1 MNNIYKTIRPSYKG
15 SKKRI
20 IAIIVAV
27 AVVAIVAI
35 FIALKFGKSETHY
48 ITENPVIGDISQ
60 DVSATGTLEPTDTV
74 EVGSQ
79 ISGTI
84 YEVLVD
90 VNDEVKKG
98 QVLAKIDPEKL
109 EQSVDNY
116 EAQLQSAR
124 AELTSAEVTL
134 ENKKWTY
141 ENYKNLFDSTGGK
154 SPSQLQLKTAEL
166 EYKSALANIDIKK
179 ASIRQLET
187 SLKSAKIDVKNSIIT
202 SPTNGIILAR
212 SIDPGQTVAA
222 SFSTPTLFTIA
233 QDLTKMKLTSSVL
246 EADVGRVKVNQEVE
260 FSVDAYPNEK
270 FIAKVAK
277 VNFADS
283 SSTSS
288 SSSSSSTTSSNIISY
303 EVTTYVDNSQLLLR
317 PGMSA
322 TATIKTAAV
331 KNALIIP
338 YQALLF
344 TPSKTES
351 KKSNGGGGMP
361 MMGPPKRDR
370 RSYSG
375 VGNKGSVWILENG
388 APKQVEIDIGITNG
402 KSAQVLSNNLSAD
415 SLVIIQKDDSK
426 K

>member
-1 MNNIYKTIRPSYKG
+1 MTNIYNTIKPNKKTNT
-15 SKKRI
+15 KKI

-27 AVVAIVAI
+27 AIVVILAVL
-35 FIALKFGKSETHY
+35 FISGFGGSKTRY
-48 ITENPVIGDISQ
+48 ITQNPTLGDISQ
-60 DVSATGTLEPTDTV
+60 AVSATGTLEPTDTV

-98 QVLAKIDPEKL
+98 QILAKIDPEKL
-109 EQSVDNY
+109 DQEVDKF
-116 EAQLQSAR
+116 EAQLQSAK
-124 AELTSAEVTL
+124 AELTSAQVTL

-141 ENYKNLFDSTGGK
+141 ENYKDLFERTDGK
-154 SPSQLQLKTAEL
+154 SPSQLQLKTSEL

-179 ASIRQLET
+179 ATIRQLET
-187 SLKSAKIDVKNSIIT
+187 SLKSAKIDVKNAIIT
-202 SPTNGIILAR
+202 SPTNGIVLSR

-233 QDLTKMKLTSSVL
+233 QDLTKMKLISSVL
-246 EADVGRVKVNQEVE
+246 EADVGKVKVGQEVE
-260 FSVDAYPNEK
+260 FSVDAYPNER

-288 SSSSSSTTSSNIISY
+288 SSSSSTSSTSSNIISY
-303 EVTTYVDNSQLLLR
+303 EVTTFVDNSKLLLR

-344 TPSKTES
+344 TPDKVG
-351 KKSNGGGGMP
+351 KKSNSGTMS

-375 VGNKGSVWILENG
+375 IGSKGSVWILENG
-388 APKQVEIDIGITNG
+388 EPKQVEVDIGITNG
-402 KSAQVLSNNLSAD
+402 KSAQILNDNLRTD
-415 SLVIIQKDDSK
+415 SQVIIQKDDSK

>member
-1 MNNIYKTIRPSYKG
+1 MNNIYNTIKPRTKN
-15 SKKRI
+15 SKKKLFAILGI
-20 IAIIVAV
+20 IALVALFALV
-27 AVVAIVAI
+27 
-35 FIALKFGKSETHY
+35 FALKFSKNEVRY
-48 ITENPVIGDISQ
+48 ITENPTISEISQ

-98 QVLAKIDPEKL
+98 QILAKIDPEKL
-109 EQSVDNY
+109 EQSVDNF
-116 EAQLQSAR
+116 EAQLQSAQ
-124 AELTSAEVTL
+124 AELTSAEVAL

-141 ENYKNLFDSTGGK
+141 ENYKNLFDNTGGK

-179 ASIRQLET
+179 ATIRQLET
-187 SLKSAKIDVKNSIIT
+187 SLKSAKIDVKNAIIT
-202 SPTNGIILAR
+202 SPTNGIILSR

-222 SFSTPTLFTIA
+222 SFNTPTLFKIA
-233 QDLTKMKLTSSVL
+233 QDLTKMKLISSVL
-246 EADVGRVKVNQEVE
+246 EADVGKVQVGNEVE
-260 FSVDAYPNEK
+260 FSVDAYPNDK
-270 FIAKVAK
+270 FKAKVAK

-283 SSTSS
+283 SATSTSD
-288 SSSSSSTTSSNIISY
+288 STTSTSNIISY
-303 EVTTYVDNSQLLLR
+303 EVTTFVDNAKLLLR

-322 TATIKTAAV
+322 TATIKTASV

-344 TPSKTES
+344 NPNEVE
-351 KKSNGGGGMP
+351 KKSSGMA
-361 MMGPPKRDR
+361 MMGPPKRSK

-375 VGNKGSVWILENG
+375 IGNKGSVWILENG
-388 APKQVEIDIGITNG
+388 APKEVEIDIGITNG
-402 KSAQVLSNNLSAD
+402 RSAQVLGENISAD
-415 SLVIIQKDDSK
+415 SKVIIRKEN
-426 K
+426 

>member
-1 MNNIYKTIRPSYKG
+1 MTNIYNTIKPNKKTNT
-15 SKKRI
+15 KKI
-20 IAIIVAV
+20 IVVVAII
-27 AVVAIVAI
+27 AVVAIMVAL
-35 FIALKFGKSETHY
+35 FINGFGKGNVRY
-48 ITENPVIGDISQ
+48 ITQNPTRGDISQ
-60 DVSATGTLEPTDTV
+60 DVSATGTLSPTDTV

-98 QVLAKIDPEKL
+98 QILAKIDPEKL
-109 EQSVDNY
+109 DQAVDNF
-116 EAQLQSAR
+116 EAQLQSAK
-124 AELTSAEVTL
+124 AELTSAQVTL

-141 ENYKNLFDSTGGK
+141 ENYKDLFEKTDGK

-166 EYKSALANIDIKK
+166 EYKSALANIDIRK

-187 SLKSAKIDVKNSIIT
+187 SLKSAKIDVKNAIIT
-202 SPTNGIILAR
+202 SPTNGIVLVR

-233 QDLTKMKLTSSVL
+233 QDLTKMKLISSVL
-246 EADVGRVKVNQEVE
+246 EADVGKVKINQEVE
-260 FSVDAYPNEK
+260 FNVDAYPNEK

-283 SSTSS
+283 SSTTS

-303 EVTTYVDNSQLLLR
+303 EVTTYVDNSKLLLR

-344 TPSKTES
+344 NPNEVE
-351 KKSNGGGGMP
+351 KKGNAMS
-361 MMGPPKRDR
+361 MMGPPKRNK
-370 RSYSG
+370 RSYSNI
-375 VGNKGSVWILENG
+375 GNKGTIWILENG
-388 APKQVEIDIGITNG
+388 APKEIEIEIGITNG
-402 KSAQVLSNNLSAD
+402 KSAQILSDNLTTD
-415 SLVIIQKDDSK
+415 SQVIIQKDDSK

>member
-1 MNNIYKTIRPSYKG
+1 MNNIYNTIKPRAKN
-15 SKKRI
+15 SKKKLFVIFGI
-20 IAIIVAV
+20 IAFVALFALV
-27 AVVAIVAI
+27 
-35 FIALKFGKSETHY
+35 FALKFSKSETRY
-48 ITENPVIGDISQ
+48 ITQNPTLGEISQ

-98 QVLAKIDPEKL
+98 QILAKIDPEKL
-109 EQSVDNY
+109 EQSVDNF

-124 AELTSAEVTL
+124 AELTSAEVAL

-141 ENYKNLFDSTGGK
+141 ENYKNLFDRTNGK

-179 ASIRQLET
+179 AAIRQLET
-187 SLKSAKIDVKNSIIT
+187 SLKSAKIDVKNAIIT
-202 SPTNGIILAR
+202 SPTNGIILSR

-222 SFSTPTLFTIA
+222 SFNTPTLFKIA
-233 QDLTKMKLTSSVL
+233 QDLTKMKLISSVL
-246 EADVGRVKVNQEVE
+246 EADVGKVKVGNEVE
-260 FSVDAYPNEK
+260 FSVDAYPNDK
-270 FIAKVAK
+270 FKAKVAK

-283 SSTSS
+283 SATSTSD
-288 SSSSSSTTSSNIISY
+288 STTSTSNIISY
-303 EVTTYVDNSQLLLR
+303 EVTTFVDNAKLLLR

-322 TATIKTAAV
+322 TATIKTASV
-331 KNALIIP
+331 KDALIIP

-344 TPSKTES
+344 NPNEVE
-351 KKSNGGGGMP
+351 KKSSGMA
-361 MMGPPKRDR
+361 MMGPPKRSK

-375 VGNKGSVWILENG
+375 IGNKGSVWILENG
-388 APKQVEIDIGITNG
+388 APKEVEIDIGITNG
-402 KSAQVLSNNLSAD
+402 RSAQVLGDNLSAD
-415 SLVIIQKDDSK
+415 ARVITGKEN
-426 K
+426 

>member
-1 MNNIYKTIRPSYKG
+1 MNNIYNTIKPRAKN
-15 SKKRI
+15 SKKKLFVI
-20 IAIIVAV
+20 LGIIVLV
-27 AVVAIVAI
+27 ALLALV
-35 FIALKFGKSETHY
+35 FALKFSKNEVRY
-48 ITENPVIGDISQ
+48 ITENPTISEISQ

-98 QVLAKIDPEKL
+98 QILAKIDPEKL
-109 EQSVDNY
+109 EQSVDNF
-116 EAQLQSAR
+116 EAQLQSAQ
-124 AELTSAEVTL
+124 AELTSAEVAL

-141 ENYKNLFDSTGGK
+141 ENYKNLFDNTGGK

-179 ASIRQLET
+179 ATIRQLET
-187 SLKSAKIDVKNSIIT
+187 SLKSAKIDVKNAIIT
-202 SPTNGIILAR
+202 SPTNGIILSR

-222 SFSTPTLFTIA
+222 SFNTPTLFKIA
-233 QDLTKMKLTSSVL
+233 QDLTKMKLISSVL
-246 EADVGRVKVNQEVE
+246 EADVGKVKVGNEVE
-260 FSVDAYPNEK
+260 FSVDAYPNDK
-270 FIAKVAK
+270 FKAKVAK

-283 SSTSS
+283 SATSTSD
-288 SSSSSSTTSSNIISY
+288 STTSTSNIISY
-303 EVTTYVDNSQLLLR
+303 EVTTFVDNAKLLLR

-322 TATIKTAAV
+322 TATIKTASV

-344 TPSKTES
+344 NPNEVE
-351 KKSNGGGGMP
+351 KKSSGMA
-361 MMGPPKRDR
+361 MMGPPKRSK

-375 VGNKGSVWILENG
+375 IGNKGSVWILENG
-388 APKQVEIDIGITNG
+388 APKEVEIDIGITNG
-402 KSAQVLSNNLSAD
+402 RSAQVLGESISAD
-415 SLVIIQKDDSK
+415 SKVIIRKEN
-426 K
+426 

>member
-1 MNNIYKTIRPSYKG
+1 MNNIYSTIKPRAKN
-15 SKKRI
+15 SKKKLFVILGI
-20 IAIIVAV
+20 IALVALFALV
-27 AVVAIVAI
+27 
-35 FIALKFGKSETHY
+35 FALKFSKNEVRY
-48 ITENPVIGDISQ
+48 ITENPTISEISQ

-98 QVLAKIDPEKL
+98 QILAKIDPEKL
-109 EQSVDNY
+109 EQSVDNF
-116 EAQLQSAR
+116 EAQLQSAQ
-124 AELTSAEVTL
+124 AELTSAEVAL

-141 ENYKNLFDSTGGK
+141 ENYKNLFDNTGGK

-179 ASIRQLET
+179 ATIRQLET
-187 SLKSAKIDVKNSIIT
+187 SLKSSKIDVKNAIIT
-202 SPTNGIILAR
+202 SPTNGIILSR

-222 SFSTPTLFTIA
+222 SFNTPTLFKIA
-233 QDLTKMKLTSSVL
+233 QDLTKMKLISSVL
-246 EADVGRVKVNQEVE
+246 EADVGKVQVGNEVE
-260 FSVDAYPNEK
+260 FSVDAYPNDK
-270 FIAKVAK
+270 FKAKVAK

-283 SSTSS
+283 SATSTSD
-288 SSSSSSTTSSNIISY
+288 STTSTSNIISY
-303 EVTTYVDNSQLLLR
+303 EVTTFVDNAKLLLR

-322 TATIKTAAV
+322 TATIKTASV

-344 TPSKTES
+344 NPNEVE
-351 KKSNGGGGMP
+351 KKSSGMA
-361 MMGPPKRDR
+361 MMGPPKRSK

-375 VGNKGSVWILENG
+375 IGNKGSVWILENG
-388 APKQVEIDIGITNG
+388 APKEVEIDIGITNG
-402 KSAQVLSNNLSAD
+402 RSAQVLGESISAD
-415 SLVIIQKDDSK
+415 SKVIIRKEN
-426 K
+426 

>member
-1 MNNIYKTIRPSYKG
+1 MNNIYQTIRPSVKK
-15 SKKRI
+15 SKKK
-20 IAIIVAV
+20 
-27 AVVAIVAI
+27 
-35 FIALKFGKSETHY
+35 FIALFALVAVIAICAIIFALKFNKNEARY
-48 ITENPVIGDISQ
+48 ITQKPEISDISQ
-60 DVSATGTLEPTDTV
+60 AVSATGTLEPTDTV

-98 QVLAKIDPEKL
+98 QILAKIDPEKL
-109 EQSVDNY
+109 EQSVDNF

-141 ENYKNLFDSTGGK
+141 ENYLDLYEKTNGK
-154 SPSQLQLKTAEL
+154 SPSQLQLKTSEL
-166 EYKSALANIDIKK
+166 EYKSALASIDIRK

-202 SPTNGIILAR
+202 SPTNGIVLSR

-233 QDLTKMKLTSSVL
+233 EDLTKMKLISSVL
-246 EADVGRVKVNQEVE
+246 EADVGRVKVGNEVE

-270 FIAKVAK
+270 FIAQVAK

-283 SSTSS
+283 SSTNSD
-288 SSSSSSTTSSNIISY
+288 SSSTSNIISY
-303 EVTTYVDNSQLLLR
+303 EVTTYVDNAKLLLR

-322 TATIKTAAV
+322 TATIKTASV
-331 KNALIIP
+331 QNALIVP

-344 TPSKTES
+344 SPNKTET
-351 KKSNGGGGMP
+351 KKSNNNAMP
-361 MMGPPKRDR
+361 MMGGPPRRDK
-370 RSYSG
+370 RSYSSG
-375 VGNKGSVWILENG
+375 IGNKGNLWILENG
-388 APKQVEIDIGITNG
+388 IPKQIEVDIGITNG
-402 KSAQVLSNNLSAD
+402 KSAQILSKNISAD
-415 SLVIIQKDDSK
+415 SLIIIQKDEGRK
-426 K
+426 

>member
-1 MNNIYKTIRPSYKG
+1 MNNIYNTIKPRAKN
-15 SKKRI
+15 SKKKLFAILGI
-20 IAIIVAV
+20 IALVALF
-27 AVVAIVAI
+27 ALI
-35 FIALKFGKSETHY
+35 FTLKFSKNEVRY
-48 ITENPVIGDISQ
+48 ITENPTISEISQ

-98 QVLAKIDPEKL
+98 QILAKIDPEKL
-109 EQSVDNY
+109 EQSVDNF
-116 EAQLQSAR
+116 EAQLQSAQ
-124 AELTSAEVTL
+124 AELTSAEVAL

-141 ENYKNLFDSTGGK
+141 ENYKNLFDNTGGK

-179 ASIRQLET
+179 ATIRQLET
-187 SLKSAKIDVKNSIIT
+187 SLKSAKIDVKNAIIT
-202 SPTNGIILAR
+202 SPTNGIILSR

-222 SFSTPTLFTIA
+222 SFNTPTLFKIA
-233 QDLTKMKLTSSVL
+233 QDLTKMKLISSVL
-246 EADVGRVKVNQEVE
+246 EADVGKVKVGNEVE
-260 FSVDAYPNEK
+260 FSVDAYPNDK
-270 FIAKVAK
+270 FKAKVAK

-283 SSTSS
+283 SATSTSD
-288 SSSSSSTTSSNIISY
+288 STTSTSNIISY
-303 EVTTYVDNSQLLLR
+303 EVTTFVDNAKLLLR

-322 TATIKTAAV
+322 TATIKTASV

-344 TPSKTES
+344 NPNEVE
-351 KKSNGGGGMP
+351 KKSSGMA
-361 MMGPPKRDR
+361 MMGPPKRSK

-375 VGNKGSVWILENG
+375 IGNKGSVWILENG
-388 APKQVEIDIGITNG
+388 APKEVEIDIGITNG
-402 KSAQVLSNNLSAD
+402 KSAQVLGESISVD
-415 SLVIIQKDDSK
+415 SKVIIRKEN
-426 K
+426 

>member
-1 MNNIYKTIRPSYKG
+1 MNNIYNTIKPRAKN
-15 SKKRI
+15 SKKKLFVILGI
-20 IAIIVAV
+20 IALVALFALV
-27 AVVAIVAI
+27 
-35 FIALKFGKSETHY
+35 FALKFSKSEVRY
-48 ITENPVIGDISQ
+48 ITENPTISEISQ

-98 QVLAKIDPEKL
+98 QILAKIDPEKL
-109 EQSVDNY
+109 EQSVDNF
-116 EAQLQSAR
+116 EAQLQSAQ
-124 AELTSAEVTL
+124 AELTSAEVAL

-141 ENYKNLFDSTGGK
+141 ENYKNLFDNTGGK

-179 ASIRQLET
+179 ATIRQLET
-187 SLKSAKIDVKNSIIT
+187 SLKSAKIDVKNAIIT
-202 SPTNGIILAR
+202 SPTNGIILSR

-222 SFSTPTLFTIA
+222 SFNTPTLFKIA
-233 QDLTKMKLTSSVL
+233 QDLTKMKLISSVL
-246 EADVGRVKVNQEVE
+246 EADVGKVQVGNEVE
-260 FSVDAYPNEK
+260 FSVDAYPNDK
-270 FIAKVAK
+270 FKAKVAK

-283 SSTSS
+283 SATSTSD
-288 SSSSSSTTSSNIISY
+288 STTSTSNIISY
-303 EVTTYVDNSQLLLR
+303 EVTTFVDNAKLLLR

-322 TATIKTAAV
+322 TATIKTASV

-344 TPSKTES
+344 NPNEVE
-351 KKSNGGGGMP
+351 KKSSGMA
-361 MMGPPKRDR
+361 MMGPPKRSK

-375 VGNKGSVWILENG
+375 IGNKGSVWILENG
-388 APKQVEIDIGITNG
+388 APKEVEIDIGITNG
-402 KSAQVLSNNLSAD
+402 RSAQVLGESISAD
-415 SLVIIQKDDSK
+415 SKVIIRKEN
-426 K
+426 

>member
-1 MNNIYKTIRPSYKG
+1 MNNIYNTIKPRAKN
-15 SKKRI
+15 SKKKLFVILGI
-20 IAIIVAV
+20 IALVALFALV
-27 AVVAIVAI
+27 
-35 FIALKFGKSETHY
+35 FALKFSKNEVRY
-48 ITENPVIGDISQ
+48 ITENPTISEISQ

-98 QVLAKIDPEKL
+98 QILAKIDPEKL
-109 EQSVDNY
+109 EQSVDNF
-116 EAQLQSAR
+116 EAQLQSAQ
-124 AELTSAEVTL
+124 AELTSAEVAL

-141 ENYKNLFDSTGGK
+141 ENYKNLFDNTGGK

-179 ASIRQLET
+179 ATIRQLET
-187 SLKSAKIDVKNSIIT
+187 SLKSAKIDVKNAIIT
-202 SPTNGIILAR
+202 SPTNGIILSR

-222 SFSTPTLFTIA
+222 SFNTPTLFKIA
-233 QDLTKMKLTSSVL
+233 QDLTKMKLISSVL
-246 EADVGRVKVNQEVE
+246 EADVGKVQVGNEVE
-260 FSVDAYPNEK
+260 FSVDAYPNDK
-270 FIAKVAK
+270 FKAKVAK

-283 SSTSS
+283 SATSTSD
-288 SSSSSSTTSSNIISY
+288 STTSTSNIISY
-303 EVTTYVDNSQLLLR
+303 EVTTFVDNAKLLLR

-322 TATIKTAAV
+322 TATIKTASV

-344 TPSKTES
+344 NPNEVE
-351 KKSNGGGGMP
+351 KKSSGMA
-361 MMGPPKRDR
+361 MMGPPKRSK

-375 VGNKGSVWILENG
+375 IGNKGSVWILENG
-388 APKQVEIDIGITNG
+388 VPKEVEIDIGITNG
-402 KSAQVLSNNLSAD
+402 RSAQVLGESISAD
-415 SLVIIQKDDSK
+415 SKVIIRKEN
-426 K
+426 

>member
-1 MNNIYKTIRPSYKG
+1 MNNIYSTIKPRAKN
-15 SKKRI
+15 SKKKLFVILGI
-20 IAIIVAV
+20 IALVALFALV
-27 AVVAIVAI
+27 FV
-35 FIALKFGKSETHY
+35 LKFSKNEVRY
-48 ITENPVIGDISQ
+48 ITENPVISEISQ

-98 QVLAKIDPEKL
+98 QILAKIDPEKL
-109 EQSVDNY
+109 EQSVDNF
-116 EAQLQSAR
+116 EAQLQSAQ
-124 AELTSAEVTL
+124 AELTSAEVAL

-141 ENYKNLFDSTGGK
+141 ENYKNLFDNTGGK

-179 ASIRQLET
+179 AAIRQLET
-187 SLKSAKIDVKNSIIT
+187 SLKSAKIDVKNAIIT
-202 SPTNGIILAR
+202 SPTNGIILSR

-222 SFSTPTLFTIA
+222 SFNTPTLFKIA
-233 QDLTKMKLTSSVL
+233 QDLTKMKLISSVL
-246 EADVGRVKVNQEVE
+246 EADVGKVQVGNEVE
-260 FSVDAYPNEK
+260 FSVDAYPNDK
-270 FIAKVAK
+270 FKAKVAK

-283 SSTSS
+283 SATSTSD
-288 SSSSSSTTSSNIISY
+288 STTSTSNIISY
-303 EVTTYVDNSQLLLR
+303 EVTTFVDNAKLLLR

-322 TATIKTAAV
+322 TATIKTASV

-344 TPSKTES
+344 NPNEVE
-351 KKSNGGGGMP
+351 KKSSGMA
-361 MMGPPKRDR
+361 MMGPPKRSK

-375 VGNKGSVWILENG
+375 IGNKGSVWILENG
-388 APKQVEIDIGITNG
+388 APKEVEIDIGITNG
-402 KSAQVLSNNLSAD
+402 RSAQVLGESISAD
-415 SLVIIQKDDSK
+415 SKVIIRKEN
-426 K
+426 

>member
-1 MNNIYKTIRPSYKG
+1 MNNIYKTIRPSYK
-15 SKKRI
+15 SSRKKFIVI
-20 IAIIVAV
+20 IALV
-27 AVVAIVAI
+27 AVVAIVAVLI
-35 FIALKFGKSETHY
+35 LSTFSKNETRY
-48 ITENPVIGDISQ
+48 ITEKPVIGDISQ

-98 QVLAKIDPEKL
+98 QILAKIDPEKL
-109 EQSVDNY
+109 EQSVDNF

-233 QDLTKMKLTSSVL
+233 QDLTKMKLISSVL
-246 EADVGRVKVNQEVE
+246 EADVGRVKVDNEVE

-283 SSTSS
+283 SATSSS

-303 EVTTYVDNSQLLLR
+303 EVTTYVDNSKLLLR

-331 KNALIIP
+331 KNALIVP

-344 TPSKTES
+344 TPSKTET
-351 KKSNGGGGMP
+351 KKSNGSAMP

-388 APKQVEIDIGITNG
+388 EPKQVEIDIGITNG

-415 SLVIIQKDDSK
+415 SQVIIQKDDGK

>member
-1 MNNIYKTIRPSYKG
+1 MNNIYNTIKPRTKN
-15 SKKRI
+15 SKKKLFVILGI
-20 IAIIVAV
+20 IALVALFALV
-27 AVVAIVAI
+27 
-35 FIALKFGKSETHY
+35 FALKFSKNEVRY
-48 ITENPVIGDISQ
+48 ITENPTMSEISQ

-98 QVLAKIDPEKL
+98 QILAKIDPEKL
-109 EQSVDNY
+109 EQSVDNF
-116 EAQLQSAR
+116 EAQLQSAQ
-124 AELTSAEVTL
+124 AELTSAEVAL

-141 ENYKNLFDSTGGK
+141 ENYKNLFDNTGGK

-179 ASIRQLET
+179 AAIRQLET
-187 SLKSAKIDVKNSIIT
+187 SLKSAKIDVKNAIIT
-202 SPTNGIILAR
+202 SPTNGIILSR

-222 SFSTPTLFTIA
+222 SFNTPTLFKIA
-233 QDLTKMKLTSSVL
+233 QDLTKMKLISSVL
-246 EADVGRVKVNQEVE
+246 EADVGKVQVGNEVE
-260 FSVDAYPNEK
+260 FSVDAYPNDK
-270 FIAKVAK
+270 FKAKVAK

-283 SSTSS
+283 SATSTS
-288 SSSSSSTTSSNIISY
+288 TSNIISY
-303 EVTTYVDNSQLLLR
+303 EVTTFVDNAKLLLR

-322 TATIKTAAV
+322 TATIKTASV

-344 TPSKTES
+344 NPNEME
-351 KKSNGGGGMP
+351 KKSSGMA
-361 MMGPPKRDR
+361 MMGPPKRSK

-375 VGNKGSVWILENG
+375 IGNKGSVWILENG
-388 APKQVEIDIGITNG
+388 APKEVEIDIGITNG
-402 KSAQVLSNNLSAD
+402 RSAQVLGENINAD
-415 SLVIIQKDDSK
+415 SKVIIRKEN
-426 K
+426 

>member
-1 MNNIYKTIRPSYKG
+1 MNNIYNTIKPRAKN
-15 SKKRI
+15 SKKKLFVILGI
-20 IAIIVAV
+20 IALVALFALV
-27 AVVAIVAI
+27 
-35 FIALKFGKSETHY
+35 FALKFSKNEVRY
-48 ITENPVIGDISQ
+48 ITENPTISEISQ

-98 QVLAKIDPEKL
+98 QILAKIDPEKL
-109 EQSVDNY
+109 EQSVDNF
-116 EAQLQSAR
+116 EAQLQSAQ
-124 AELTSAEVTL
+124 AELTSAEVAL

-141 ENYKNLFDSTGGK
+141 ENYKNLFDNTGGK

-179 ASIRQLET
+179 ATIRQLET
-187 SLKSAKIDVKNSIIT
+187 SLKSAKIDVKNAIIT
-202 SPTNGIILAR
+202 SPTNGIILSR

-222 SFSTPTLFTIA
+222 SFNTPTLFKIA
-233 QDLTKMKLTSSVL
+233 QDLTKMKLISSVL
-246 EADVGRVKVNQEVE
+246 EADVGKVKVGNEVE
-260 FSVDAYPNEK
+260 FSVDAYPNDK
-270 FIAKVAK
+270 FKAKVAK

-283 SSTSS
+283 SATSTSD
-288 SSSSSSTTSSNIISY
+288 STTSTSNIISY
-303 EVTTYVDNSQLLLR
+303 EVTTFVDNAKLLLR

-322 TATIKTAAV
+322 TATIKTASV

-344 TPSKTES
+344 NPNEVE
-351 KKSNGGGGMP
+351 KKSSGMA
-361 MMGPPKRDR
+361 MMGPPKRSK

-375 VGNKGSVWILENG
+375 IGNKGSVWILENG
-388 APKQVEIDIGITNG
+388 APKEVEIDIGITNG
-402 KSAQVLSNNLSAD
+402 RSAQVLGESISAD
-415 SLVIIQKDDSK
+415 SKVIIRKEN
-426 K
+426 

>member
-1 MNNIYKTIRPSYKG
+1 MNNIYNTIKPRTNNR
-15 SKKRI
+15 KKKFILALALI
-20 IAIIVAV
+20 IALALIVV
-27 AVVAIVAI
+27 L
-35 FIALKFGKSETHY
+35 FIALKFGKSDTRY
-48 ITENPVIGDISQ
+48 ITENPTRGDISQ

-98 QVLAKIDPEKL
+98 QILAKIDPEKL

-124 AELTSAEVTL
+124 AKLTSAEVTL
-134 ENKKWTY
+134 ENKQWTY
-141 ENYKNLFDSTGGK
+141 ENYKDLFEKTGGK

-202 SPTNGIILAR
+202 SPTNGIILSR

-233 QDLTKMKLTSSVL
+233 QDLTKMKLISSVL
-246 EADVGRVKVNQEVE
+246 EADVGRVKENQEVE

-270 FIAKVAK
+270 FKAKVAK

-283 SSTSS
+283 SSTSTSDS
-288 SSSSSSTTSSNIISY
+288 STSSNIISY
-303 EVTTYVDNSQLLLR
+303 EVTTFVDNSQLLLR

-322 TATIKTAAV
+322 TATIKTQAV

-344 TPSKTES
+344 SPNATT
-351 KKSNGGGGMP
+351 KKSSGMS

-388 APKQVEIDIGITNG
+388 VPKEVEIDIGITNG
-402 KSAQVLSNNLSAD
+402 KSAQVLGENLSED
-415 SLVIIQKDDSK
+415 SKVIIRKENP
-426 K
+426 

>member
-1 MNNIYKTIRPSYKG
+1 MTNIYNTIKPNAKN
-15 SKKRI
+15 SKKKIIVI
-20 IAIIVAV
+20 IAL
-27 AVVAIVAI
+27 VAIVAI
-35 FIALKFGKSETHY
+35 VAVILVRGFSGGKVSY
-48 ITENPVIGDISQ
+48 ITQNPTRGDISQ
-60 DVSATGTLEPTDTV
+60 DVSATGTLSPTDTV

-98 QVLAKIDPEKL
+98 QILAKIDPEKL
-109 EQSVDNY
+109 DQAVDNF
-116 EAQLQSAR
+116 EAQLQSAK
-124 AELTSAEVTL
+124 AELTSAQVTL

-141 ENYKNLFDSTGGK
+141 ENYKDLFEKTDGK

-166 EYKSALANIDIKK
+166 EYKSALANIDIRK

-187 SLKSAKIDVKNSIIT
+187 SLKSAKIDVKNAIIT
-202 SPTNGIILAR
+202 SPTNGIVLSR

-233 QDLTKMKLTSSVL
+233 QDLTKMKLISSVL
-246 EADVGRVKVNQEVE
+246 EADVGKVKVGQEVE
-260 FSVDAYPNEK
+260 FNVDAYPNEK

-283 SSTSS
+283 SLTSTDSS
-288 SSSSSSTTSSNIISY
+288 SSSSSTSSNIISY
-303 EVTTYVDNSQLLLR
+303 EVTTFVDNSKLLLR

-322 TATIKTAAV
+322 TATIKTASV

-344 TPSKTES
+344 TPDKVS
-351 KKSNGGGGMP
+351 KKSSSAMP

-375 VGNKGSVWILENG
+375 IGNKGSVWILENG
-388 APKQVEIDIGITNG
+388 VPKQVEVDIGITNG
-402 KSAQVLSNNLSAD
+402 KSAQILSDNLSTD
-415 SLVIIQKDDSK
+415 SQVIIQKDSGK

>member
-1 MNNIYKTIRPSYKG
+1 MNNIYNTIKPRANNR
-15 SKKRI
+15 KKKFILALALI
-20 IAIIVAV
+20 IALALIVV
-27 AVVAIVAI
+27 L
-35 FIALKFGKSETHY
+35 FIALKFAKNETRY
-48 ITENPVIGDISQ
+48 ITQKPTRGDISQ

-98 QVLAKIDPEKL
+98 QILAKIDPEKL

-134 ENKKWTY
+134 ENKQWTY
-141 ENYKNLFDSTGGK
+141 ENYKDLFNKTGGK

-202 SPTNGIILAR
+202 SPTNGIILSR

-233 QDLTKMKLTSSVL
+233 QDLTKMKLISSVL
-246 EADVGRVKVNQEVE
+246 EADVGRVKENQEVE

-270 FIAKVAK
+270 FKAKVAK

-283 SSTSS
+283 SSTSTSDS
-288 SSSSSSTTSSNIISY
+288 STSSNIISY
-303 EVTTYVDNSQLLLR
+303 EVTTFVDNSQLLLR

-322 TATIKTAAV
+322 TATIKTQAV

-344 TPSKTES
+344 SPNATT
-351 KKSNGGGGMP
+351 KKSSGMS

-388 APKQVEIDIGITNG
+388 VPKEVEIDIGITNG
-402 KSAQVLSNNLSAD
+402 RSAQVLGENLSED
-415 SLVIIQKDDSK
+415 SKVIIRKENP
-426 K
+426 

>member
-1 MNNIYKTIRPSYKG
+1 MNNIYKTIRPNQKNG
-15 SKKRI
+15 KKKFVII
-20 IAIIVAV
+20 IALVAIVAV
-27 AVVAIVAI
+27 AAV
-35 FIALKFGKSETHY
+35 FIALRFSKGEVRY
-48 ITENPVIGDISQ
+48 ITQKPIIGDISQ

-98 QVLAKIDPEKL
+98 QILAKIDPEKL
-109 EQSVDNY
+109 EQSVDNF

-124 AELTSAEVTL
+124 AELTSAEVAL

-141 ENYKNLFDSTGGK
+141 ENYQNLFDSTGGK

-179 ASIRQLET
+179 AAIRQLET

-233 QDLTKMKLTSSVL
+233 QDLTKMKLISSVL
-246 EADVGRVKVNQEVE
+246 EADVGRVKIDNEVE

-283 SSTSS
+283 SATGN
-288 SSSSSSTTSSNIISY
+288 SSSTTSTSNIISY
-303 EVTTYVDNSQLLLR
+303 EVTTYVDNSKLLLR

-331 KNALIIP
+331 KNALIVP

-344 TPSKTES
+344 TPTTTES
-351 KKSNGGGGMP
+351 KKSNNSAMP
-361 MMGPPKRDR
+361 MMGAPKRDR

-402 KSAQVLSNNLSAD
+402 KSAQVLSDNLSVD
-415 SLVIIQKDDSK
+415 SQVIIQKDDGK

>member
-1 MNNIYKTIRPSYKG
+1 MNNIYNTIKPRAKN
-15 SKKRI
+15 SKKKLFAILGI
-20 IAIIVAV
+20 IALVALFALV
-27 AVVAIVAI
+27 
-35 FIALKFGKSETHY
+35 FALKFSKSETRY
-48 ITENPVIGDISQ
+48 ITQNPTLGEISQ

-109 EQSVDNY
+109 EQSVDNF
-116 EAQLQSAR
+116 EAQLQSAQ
-124 AELTSAEVTL
+124 AELTSAEVAL

-141 ENYKNLFDSTGGK
+141 ENYKNLFDNTGGK

-179 ASIRQLET
+179 ATIRQLET
-187 SLKSAKIDVKNSIIT
+187 SLKSAKIDVKNAIIT
-202 SPTNGIILAR
+202 SPTNGVILSR

-222 SFSTPTLFTIA
+222 SFNTPTLFKIA
-233 QDLTKMKLTSSVL
+233 QDLTKMKLISSVL
-246 EADVGRVKVNQEVE
+246 EADVGKVKVGNEVE
-260 FSVDAYPNEK
+260 FSVDAYPNDK
-270 FIAKVAK
+270 FKAKVAK

-283 SSTSS
+283 SATSTSD
-288 SSSSSSTTSSNIISY
+288 STTSSNIISY
-303 EVTTYVDNSQLLLR
+303 EVTTFVDNAKLLLR

-322 TATIKTAAV
+322 TATIKTASV

-344 TPSKTES
+344 SPNEVE
-351 KKSNGGGGMP
+351 KKSSGMS
-361 MMGPPKRDR
+361 MMGPPKRSK

-375 VGNKGSVWILENG
+375 IGNKGSVWILENG
-388 APKQVEIDIGITNG
+388 APKEVEIDIGITNG
-402 KSAQVLSNNLSAD
+402 KSAQVLGENISVESK
-415 SLVIIQKDDSK
+415 VIIGKDEGK

>member
-1 MNNIYKTIRPSYKG
+1 MNNIYNTIKPRTNNR
-15 SKKRI
+15 KKKF
-20 IAIIVAV
+20 IVALV
-27 AVVAIVAI
+27 LFTALALIVVL
-35 FIALKFGKSETHY
+35 FIALKFGKSDTRY
-48 ITENPVIGDISQ
+48 ITQNPTRGDISQ

-98 QVLAKIDPEKL
+98 QILAKIDPEKL

-134 ENKKWTY
+134 ENKQWTY
-141 ENYKNLFDSTGGK
+141 ENYKDLFEKTGGK

-202 SPTNGIILAR
+202 SPTNGIILSR

-233 QDLTKMKLTSSVL
+233 QDLTKMKLISSVL
-246 EADVGRVKVNQEVE
+246 EADVGRVKENQEVE

-270 FIAKVAK
+270 FKAKVAK

-283 SSTSS
+283 SSTSTSDS
-288 SSSSSSTTSSNIISY
+288 STSSNIISY
-303 EVTTYVDNSQLLLR
+303 EVTTFVDNSQLLLR

-322 TATIKTAAV
+322 TATIKTQAV

-344 TPSKTES
+344 NPNTSAKKTS
-351 KKSNGGGGMP
+351 GMP

-388 APKQVEIDIGITNG
+388 VPKEVEIDIGITNG
-402 KSAQVLSNNLSAD
+402 RSAQVLGENLSED
-415 SLVIIQKDDSK
+415 SKVIIRKENP
-426 K
+426 

>member
-1 MNNIYKTIRPSYKG
+1 MNNIYNTIKPRAKN
-15 SKKRI
+15 SKKKLFAILGI
-20 IAIIVAV
+20 IAILVLFV
-27 AVVAIVAI
+27 LV
-35 FIALKFGKSETHY
+35 FTLKFSKNEVRY
-48 ITENPVIGDISQ
+48 ITENPTISEISQ

-98 QVLAKIDPEKL
+98 QILAKIDPEKL
-109 EQSVDNY
+109 EQSVDNF
-116 EAQLQSAR
+116 EAQLQSAQ
-124 AELTSAEVTL
+124 AELTSAEVAL

-141 ENYKNLFDSTGGK
+141 ENYKNLFDNTGGK

-179 ASIRQLET
+179 ATIRQLET
-187 SLKSAKIDVKNSIIT
+187 SLKSAKIDVKNAIIT
-202 SPTNGIILAR
+202 SPTNGIILSR

-222 SFSTPTLFTIA
+222 SFNTPTLFKIA
-233 QDLTKMKLTSSVL
+233 QDLTKMKLISSVL
-246 EADVGRVKVNQEVE
+246 EADVGKVKVGNEVE
-260 FSVDAYPNEK
+260 FSVDAYPNDK
-270 FIAKVAK
+270 FKAKVAK

-283 SSTSS
+283 SATSTSD
-288 SSSSSSTTSSNIISY
+288 STTSTSNIISY
-303 EVTTYVDNSQLLLR
+303 EVTTFVDNAKLLLR

-322 TATIKTAAV
+322 TATIKTASV

-344 TPSKTES
+344 NPNEVE
-351 KKSNGGGGMP
+351 KKSSGMA
-361 MMGPPKRDR
+361 MMGPPKRSK

-375 VGNKGSVWILENG
+375 IGNKGSVWILENG
-388 APKQVEIDIGITNG
+388 VPKEVEIDIGITNG
-402 KSAQVLSNNLSAD
+402 RSAQVLGESISAD
-415 SLVIIQKDDSK
+415 SKVIIRKEN
-426 K
+426 

>member
-1 MNNIYKTIRPSYKG
+1 MNNIYNTIKPRAKN
-15 SKKRI
+15 SKKKLFAILGI
-20 IAIIVAV
+20 IALVALFALV
-27 AVVAIVAI
+27 
-35 FIALKFGKSETHY
+35 FALKFSKSEVRY
-48 ITENPVIGDISQ
+48 ITENPTISEISQ

-98 QVLAKIDPEKL
+98 QILAKIDPEKL
-109 EQSVDNY
+109 EQSVDNF
-116 EAQLQSAR
+116 EAQLQSAQ
-124 AELTSAEVTL
+124 AELTSAEVAL

-141 ENYKNLFDSTGGK
+141 ENYKNLFDNTGGK

-179 ASIRQLET
+179 ATIRQLET
-187 SLKSAKIDVKNSIIT
+187 SLKSAKIDVKNAIIT
-202 SPTNGIILAR
+202 SPTNGIILSR

-222 SFSTPTLFTIA
+222 SFNTPTLFKIA
-233 QDLTKMKLTSSVL
+233 QDLTKMKLISSVL
-246 EADVGRVKVNQEVE
+246 EADVGKVQVGNEVE
-260 FSVDAYPNEK
+260 FSVDAYPNDK
-270 FIAKVAK
+270 FKAKVAK

-283 SSTSS
+283 SATSTSD
-288 SSSSSSTTSSNIISY
+288 STTSTSNIISY
-303 EVTTYVDNSQLLLR
+303 EVTTFVDNAKLLLR

-322 TATIKTAAV
+322 TATIKTASV

-344 TPSKTES
+344 NPNEVE
-351 KKSNGGGGMP
+351 KKSSGMA
-361 MMGPPKRDR
+361 MMGPPKRSK

-375 VGNKGSVWILENG
+375 IGNKGSVWILENG
-388 APKQVEIDIGITNG
+388 VPKEVEIDIGITNG
-402 KSAQVLSNNLSAD
+402 RSAQVLGENISAD
-415 SLVIIQKDDSK
+415 SKVIIRKEN
-426 K
+426 

>member
-1 MNNIYKTIRPSYKG
+1 MNNIYNTIKPRAKN
-15 SKKRI
+15 SKKKLFTLLGI
-20 IAIIVAV
+20 IALVALF
-27 AVVAIVAI
+27 ALI
-35 FIALKFGKSETHY
+35 FTLKFSKSETRY
-48 ITENPVIGDISQ
+48 ITQNPALGEISQ

-109 EQSVDNY
+109 EQSVDNF
-116 EAQLQSAR
+116 EAQLQSAQ
-124 AELTSAEVTL
+124 AELTSAEVAL

-141 ENYKNLFDSTGGK
+141 ENYQNLFNRTGGK

-179 ASIRQLET
+179 ATIRQLET
-187 SLKSAKIDVKNSIIT
+187 SLKSAKIDVKNAIIT
-202 SPTNGIILAR
+202 SPTNGVILSR

-222 SFSTPTLFTIA
+222 SFNTPTLFKIA
-233 QDLTKMKLTSSVL
+233 QDLTKMKLISSVL
-246 EADVGRVKVNQEVE
+246 EADVGKVKVGNEVE
-260 FSVDAYPNEK
+260 FSVDAYPNDK
-270 FIAKVAK
+270 FKAKVAK

-283 SSTSS
+283 SATSTSDF
-288 SSSSSSTTSSNIISY
+288 TTSSNIISY
-303 EVTTYVDNSQLLLR
+303 EVTTFVDNAKLLLR

-322 TATIKTAAV
+322 TATIKTASV

-344 TPSKTES
+344 SPNEVE
-351 KKSNGGGGMP
+351 KKSSGMA
-361 MMGPPKRDR
+361 MMGPPKRSK

-375 VGNKGSVWILENG
+375 IGNKGSVWILENG
-388 APKQVEIDIGITNG
+388 APKEVEIDIGITNG
-402 KSAQVLSNNLSAD
+402 KSAQVLGENISVESK
-415 SLVIIQKDDSK
+415 VIIGKDEGK

>member
-1 MNNIYKTIRPSYKG
+1 MNNIYKTIRPSYKS
-15 SKKRI
+15 SKKKI

-27 AVVAIVAI
+27 ALVAIVAV
-35 FIALKFGKSETHY
+35 FIMLGFSKGETRY
-48 ITENPVIGDISQ
+48 ITEKPTIGDISQ

-98 QVLAKIDPEKL
+98 QILAKIDPEKL

-202 SPTNGIILAR
+202 SPTNGIILSR

-246 EADVGRVKVNQEVE
+246 EADVGRVKENQEVE

-288 SSSSSSTTSSNIISY
+288 SSDSSTSSNIISY

-331 KNALIIP
+331 KNALIVP

-351 KKSNGGGGMP
+351 KKSNGGGMP

-388 APKQVEIDIGITNG
+388 VPKQVEIDIGITNG